1 MYNQIILLGVVVS
14 MIFTEITGLSAGL
27 IVPGYLVLALHSPG
41 RIVTTLIMASVS
53 VLLCRLASQWLILFG
68 RRRFAF
74 LILLTFVLNCVLS
87 AWRLLPFS
95 VIGILMPRYS
105 GAGNRQTGILRCL
118 SGNCRHY
125 AFYGA
130 DLTAYRAKAARR
142 VKGGVF
148 A

>member
-41 RIVTTLIMASVS
+41 RIFTTLIMASVS

-74 LILLTFVLNCVLS
+74 LILLTFVLNCVLFFF
-87 AWRLLPFS
+87 LLP
-95 VIGILMPRYS
+95 
-105 GAGNRQTGILRCL
+105 
-118 SGNCRHY
+118 
-125 AFYGA
+125 
-130 DLTAYRAKAARR
+130 
-142 VKGGVF
+142 
-148 A
+148 

>member
-74 LILLTFVLNCVLS
+74 LILLPLC
-87 AWRLLPFS
+87 
-95 VIGILMPRYS
+95 
-105 GAGNRQTGILRCL
+105 
-118 SGNCRHY
+118 
-125 AFYGA
+125 
-130 DLTAYRAKAARR
+130 
-142 VKGGVF
+142 
-148 A
+148 

>member
-68 RRRFAF
+68 RRWFAF

-95 VIGILMPRYS
+95 VIGILMP
-105 GAGNRQTGILRCL
+105 GILAREIDRQ
-118 SGNCRHY
+118 GFFD
-125 AFYGA
+125 AFLA
-130 DLTAYRAKAARR
+130 IAATTLFTALILLLIGQKLP
-142 VKGGVF
+142 GV
-148 A
+148 

>member
-1 MYNQIILLGVVVS
+1 MS

-95 VIGILMPRYS
+95 VIGILMP
-105 GAGNRQTGILRCL
+105 GILAREIDRQ
-118 SGNCRHY
+118 GFFD
-125 AFYGA
+125 AFLA
-130 DLTAYRAKAARR
+130 IAATTLFTALILLLIGQKLP
-142 VKGGVF
+142 GV
-148 A
+148 

>member
-68 RRRFAF
+68 RRRFA
-74 LILLTFVLNCVLS
+74 LLTFALNCVLS

-95 VIGILMPRYS
+95 VIGILMP
-105 GAGNRQTGILRCL
+105 GILAREIDRQ
-118 SGNCRHY
+118 GFFD
-125 AFYGA
+125 AFLA
-130 DLTAYRAKAARR
+130 IATTTLFTALILLLIGQKLP
-142 VKGGVF
+142 GV
-148 A
+148 

>member
-95 VIGILMPRYS
+95 VIGILMP
-105 GAGNRQTGILRCL
+105 GIL
-118 SGNCRHY
+118 
-125 AFYGA
+125 
-130 DLTAYRAKAARR
+130 AREIDR
-142 VKGGVF
+142 L
-148 A
+148 

>member
-95 VIGILMPRYS
+95 VIGILMPGILARE
-105 GAGNRQTGILRCL
+105 TGILRCL

>member
-95 VIGILMPRYS
+95 VIGILMP
-105 GAGNRQTGILRCL
+105 GILAREIDRQ
-118 SGNCRHY
+118 GFD
-125 AFYGA
+125 AFLA
-130 DLTAYRAKAARR
+130 IAATTLFTALILLLIGQKLP
-142 VKGGVF
+142 GV
-148 A
+148 

>member
-95 VIGILMPRYS
+95 VIGILMP
-105 GAGNRQTGILRCL
+105 GILAREIDRQGFFD
-118 SGNCRHY
+118 GNCRHY

>member
-74 LILLTFVLNCVLS
+74 VLNCVLS

-95 VIGILMPRYS
+95 VIGILMP
-105 GAGNRQTGILRCL
+105 GILAREIDRQ
-118 SGNCRHY
+118 GFFD
-125 AFYGA
+125 AFLA
-130 DLTAYRAKAARR
+130 IAATTLFTALILLLIGQKLP
-142 VKGGVF
+142 GV
-148 A
+148 

>member
-53 VLLCRLASQWLILFG
+53 VLLCRSDPADLCAELCTFRMETASLQCDWHFN
-68 RRRFAF
+68 A
-74 LILLTFVLNCVLS
+74 
-87 AWRLLPFS
+87 
-95 VIGILMPRYS
+95 RYS

-130 DLTAYRAKAARR
+130 DLTAYRAKAARS